1 LRNCFGIHAWKTGRV
16 DEAELIPKPA
26 MTGEGILSGISNFIQ
41 GDAETYRPGFK
52 ANTTLF

>member
-1 LRNCFGIHAWKTGRV
+1 MVEKLFWNPCMENGK
-16 DEAELIPKPA
+16 AELIPKPA
-26 MTGEGILSGISNFIQ
+26 MTGEGILSGISNFIK